1 MEPTVTNCSDSTGS
15 AVAGTES
22 RPSARDSILS
32 GLDELCCLTDGLLA
46 VALHRDLVA
55 ARVRV
60 AEDRFNLVVL
70 GEFKRGKSTLVNALL
85 DRDVL
90 PTGVIP
96 LTSVVT
102 LLGPGPVERLVI
114 RFIDGR
120 EEEHNLDELAAFV
133 TEACNPR
140 NVLGVDVARVE
151 LDHRLLH
158 AGLELVDTPGIG
170 SIHSHNSEVARGFLP
185 RVDAALCVL
194 DGGQPLSQGE
204 RELLAEA
211 AGRVPRLLIV
221 VNKLDHLEAQDREQ
235 AVEFIRS
242 ALRDVL
248 AGQEAELFPVSAR
261 NRDGIDPLVNRLR
274 RLAAHERET
283 LLLRSVA
290 RLARGLA
297 ADGAR
302 AARFEA
308 HAIELP
314 VDELAARAQQFEQRI
329 AELQAASAEAA
340 DLLERGVA
348 RALRDRI
355 NEPLSEHAKRDAPRL
370 QEALHAHLRTLDRQ
384 TPRELATELEQWI
397 NQTVRDEFERLVPRF
412 ESELADEL
420 TDLERRYAARV
431 KRILEQVQDVA
442 QDVFGAR
449 ASEVLPDTG
458 LRAPSRF
465 TFKLKDVEHALDIIV
480 GFGRTITPGALG
492 RRLVIRDAEQ
502 RLIEMTDR
510 HAGRLR
516 SELATR
522 VSTAALDYQHD
533 LAAAVQGA
541 IESIRDAIQ
550 RATDDRRRGE
560 DHARRR
566 LDELARIAQR
576 CDQLAAQ
583 FDRRSAALE
592 LEQ

>member
-1 MEPTVTNCSDSTGS
+1 MEPTVTNCSDSTDS
-15 AVAGTES
+15 AVAGTEP

-46 VALHRDLVA
+46 AALYRDLVA

-151 LDHRLLH
+151 LDHRLLR
-158 AGLELVDTPGIG
+158 AGLELVDTPGTG

-185 RVDAALCVL
+185 RVDAALCVP
-194 DGGQPLSQGE
+194 DGGQPLSEGE

-211 AGRVPRLLIV
+211 AGRLPRLLVV

-235 AVEFIRS
+235 AIEFIRS

-248 AGQEAELFPVSAR
+248 AGQEAELFPLSAR
-261 NRDGIDPLVNRLR
+261 NRDGIDPLVNRLL
-274 RLAAHERET
+274 RLAAEERET

-314 VDELAARAQQFEQRI
+314 LDELAARAQQFEQRI

-370 QEALHAHLRTLDRQ
+370 QEALHAHL
-384 TPRELATELEQWI
+384 
-397 NQTVRDEFERLVPRF
+397 VP
-412 ESELADEL
+412 SIG
-420 TDLERRYAARV
+420 RR
-431 KRILEQVQDVA
+431 
-442 QDVFGAR
+442 R
-449 ASEVLPDTG
+449 ASWP
-458 LRAPSRF
+458 PSSSS
-465 TFKLKDVEHALDIIV
+465 
-480 GFGRTITPGALG
+480 G
-492 RRLVIRDAEQ
+492 
-502 RLIEMTDR
+502 
-510 HAGRLR
+510 
-516 SELATR
+516 
-522 VSTAALDYQHD
+522 
-533 LAAAVQGA
+533 
-541 IESIRDAIQ
+541 SIRPC
-550 RATDDRRRGE
+550 ATSSSGSCRDLSLNSPTSSPTSSAATPLVSSASSNRCKTSPRTSS
-560 DHARRR
+560 APV
-566 LDELARIAQR
+566 LARCCPKPGCERHPDSPSSSKTSSTPSTSSSASDAQSPPVH
-576 CDQLAAQ
+576 
-583 FDRRSAALE
+583 SAGGW
-592 LEQ
+592 